1 MTEGDVV
8 LLPSSSTMEGVVKDV
23 VSSSSNLDVEKV
35 KEDPPVKADPPVK
48 VEAAAE
54 KKTEE
59 KVGEKQTAKKPN
71 ASSKV
76 DAVKL
81 LQSLTPLDDG
91 ERDGPEM
98 EFPQDPWDALWEAQ
112 AACLR
117 TRGSVNRA
125 MDTHFGETARDGYKK
140 QMWELMGD
148 KYKLASEICDAQ
160 CDAAMVM
167 LGNYLR
173 IGMDKCSDQLDATL
187 AYVLNEPV
195 IAKEVVSD
203 GPAPTFTDLTDTDGT
218 RTEFDTDTD
227 TGWESSPRGRMP
239 RSRSENQ
246 YISPMNSKK
255 TKRKMFK
262 NLMSAAEKSR
272 NPAGIRQGK
281 SRRNKKGAHS
291 LQRSQS
297 AESSGFF
304 DDKQR
309 HGASFDP
316 SASHSTVP
324 QSNVSVIDVTGAEVD
339 KISLDKLRLDNMK
352 QSYRKYGVRDED
364 GITHIDLLEEHV
376 DLVENHI
383 DLVDIVDE
391 DREDLIDLTEFG
403 DRTSTW

>member
-8 LLPSSSTMEGVVKDV
+8 LLPTSSTMEGVVKDV
-23 VSSSSNLDVEKV
+23 VSSSSNLDAA
-35 KEDPPVKADPPVK
+35 KAKKDPPVK
-48 VEAAAE
+48 VEAKFE
-54 KKTEE
+54 TKTEE
-59 KVGEKQTAKKPN
+59 KGEEKQPAKKSN

-76 DAVKL
+76 DTVKL

-98 EFPQDPWDALWEAQ
+98 DFPQDPWDAIWEAQ

-125 MDTHFGETARDGYKK
+125 IDSHFGEAARDRYQK

-148 KYKLASEICDAQ
+148 KYKVASEICDAQ
-160 CDAAMVM
+160 CDAAMVVM
-167 LGNYLR
+167 GHYLR

-195 IAKEVVSD
+195 ITKEVVSD

-218 RTEFDTDTD
+218 RTELDTDTD

-272 NPAGIRQGK
+272 NQAGGRQNKG
-281 SRRNKKGAHS
+281 RRTKKGAPS

-304 DDKQR
+304 ADTQR
-309 HGASFDP
+309 HGTSFDP
-316 SASHSTVP
+316 SASHSTVA
-324 QSNVSVIDVTGAEVD
+324 QSNLSVIDVTGAEVD
-339 KISLDKLRLDNMK
+339 KMGLDNMK
-352 QSYRKYGVRDED
+352 QSYRKYGVRDEN

-383 DLVDIVDE
+383 DLVDIIDE